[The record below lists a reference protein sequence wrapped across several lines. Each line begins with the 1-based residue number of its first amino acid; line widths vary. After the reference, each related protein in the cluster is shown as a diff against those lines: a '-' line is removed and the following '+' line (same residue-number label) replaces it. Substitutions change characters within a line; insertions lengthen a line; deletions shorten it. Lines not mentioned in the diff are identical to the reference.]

1 MFFTKSNKRIIAA
14 VSLIVF
20 VLAAA
25 VVFYGM
31 PGKALADNGVSTQ
44 TSKRILNVTGEGKV
58 NATPDIAY
66 VNLGVTTEHKD
77 AAVALSNNTA
87 AMDKIIS
94 AIKAAGVAAE
104 DMQTTGYSIYPKY
117 NYIRETGESE
127 IVGYTVNN
135 SVRVTIRDIS
145 KVGKILDTAS
155 KNGANNSGGITFGLS
170 DYDKY
175 YNEALKKAVQSAK
188 KKAEVLASAVGVSIG
203 TPVNI
208 SEGANYNPGYITVR
222 YAEKEMLDGGLA
234 QAPVPIQ
241 AGTFEVVANVSL
253 VYEY

>member
-1 MFFTKSNKRIIAA
+1 MFFTKSNKRILAA
-14 VSLIVF
+14 VSLIAF
-20 VLAAA
+20 ALAAV

-31 PGKALADNGVSTQ
+31 PEKALADNGISSQASRRV
-44 TSKRILNVTGEGKV
+44 LNVTGEGKV
-58 NATPDIAY
+58 TAAPDIAY

-77 AAVALSNNTA
+77 AAAALSSNTS
-87 AMDKIIS
+87 AMDKVIS
-94 AIKAAGVAAE
+94 AIKAAGVAA
-104 DMQTTGYSIYPKY
+104 DDLQTTGYSIYPKY

-155 KNGANNSGGITFGLS
+155 RNGANNSGGISFGLS
-170 DYDKY
+170 DYDKH

-188 KKAEVLASAVGVSIG
+188 KKAEVLSSAVGISIG
-203 TPVNI
+203 MPVSV
-208 SEGANYNPGYITVR
+208 SEGGNYNPGRITIG
-222 YAEKEMLDGGLA
+222 YGMEKAMDSGLA
-234 QAPVPIQ
+234 QAPVPIE
-241 AGTFEVVANVSL
+241 AGTFEVTANVSL